1 MALTVL
7 RDLRPLFGPA
17 RDQDLRPTCLA
28 FAASDAHA
36 TARGLPFDPLSAE
49 WAYYHAVRRDGGK
62 PDSGATLGGMLD
74 GIRLDGQ
81 PVEAAWPYTN
91 GPNPDPATWVPPL
104 GVTALFRRDSAT
116 QSACSVLDVVAP
128 LGASSPVLLVM
139 TISDA
144 FYLPGADGIV
154 AAAEPPDPKR
164 VHAVLAVGH
173 GRLGGS
179 AEAVLVRNSWGL
191 EWGEDGHAWLHEA
204 YLAPR
209 LLCSAVMTKELT

>member
-1 MALTVL
+1 MTLTVL
-7 RDLRPLFGPA
+7 RDLRSLFGPA
-17 RDQDLRPTCLA
+17 RDQDPRPTCLA

-36 TARGLPFDPLSAE
+36 AARGLPFDPLSAE

-62 PDSGATLGGMLD
+62 PDGGATLGGMLD

-91 GPNPDPATWVPPL
+91 GPNPDPATWAPPP
-104 GVTALFRRDSAT
+104 GVTALFRRDSTT
-116 QSACSVLDVVAP
+116 QSACSVGDVVAP
-128 LGASSPVLLVM
+128 LGAGSPVLLVM
-139 TISDA
+139 TISDG
-144 FYLPGADGIV
+144 FYLPGSDGIV
-154 AAAEPPDPKR
+154 AAVEPSDPER

-173 GRLGGS
+173 GKLGGS
-179 AEAVLVRNSWGL
+179 AEAVLVRNSWGP

-209 LLCSAVMTKELT
+209 LLRSAVMTKELA